1 MKEIKT
7 TLELRNI
14 KGIEDQEVK
23 EITISVSMPFLDD
36 SFIFKNVSIAIE
48 ILALILF
55 KILISMPKN
64 NKASYEKLKILNE
77 GIVEISEAIDK
88 KRE

>member
-64 NKASYEKLKILNE
+64 NKASYEKLRMLNE

>member
-14 KGIEDQEVK
+14 KGIENQEVK

-48 ILALILF
+48 ILALIIF
-55 KILISMPKN
+55 KILISLPTN
-64 NKASYEKLKILNE
+64 NKTSYEKLKILNE
-77 GIVEISEAIDK
+77 GIVKISEAIDK